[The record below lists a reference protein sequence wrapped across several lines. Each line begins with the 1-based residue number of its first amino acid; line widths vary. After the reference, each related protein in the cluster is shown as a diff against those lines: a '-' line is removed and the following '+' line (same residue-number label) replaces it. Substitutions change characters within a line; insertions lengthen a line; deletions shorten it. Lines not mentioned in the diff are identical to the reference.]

1 MNLNGIQ
8 TSFLLVAVLAMI
20 FSNTNEVNLIEETIF
35 KWDNLT
41 SKTILDNDKIM
52 PNSTGL
58 PHSNDEPTII
68 LSNSSRDEINSMMID
83 EYLTVSDTHVS
94 PRVKR
99 ILKELF
105 GNYEPF
111 CWRRS
116 YGRGAGRYLHTCP
129 ENENDQDGLLCYKPC
144 NEGFNG
150 VGPVCW
156 EDCGEQNMTSLGFGC
171 ISVKSSTRLCP
182 WYDKCGLTFKR
193 GCAECPPNYT
203 NLGCLCTRAFFRKSY
218 GRGVGS
224 SMICSSNYE
233 QDGLLCYDK
242 CEKEYYGIGPVCWQ
256 YCPENQPVAC
266 LAGCAKTTKDCHT
279 AVINM
284 VQSVAG
290 ASLKLLHIVLGIPL
304 LDLFAVDMIA
314 NAVKGDWSK
323 VVKDMSRI
331 ALSFAD
337 KVLPDLAKKFFDWGF
352 GTVQSAT
359 KNASLLLTVAAF
371 KDIRGLSPFIK
382 FFRLDGLI
390 NAFNHGLCD
399 LREDVDDVEN

>member
-144 NEGFNG
+144 NEGFN
-150 VGPVCW
+150 
-156 EDCGEQNMTSLGFGC
+156 
-171 ISVKSSTRLCP
+171 
-182 WYDKCGLTFKR
+182 
-193 GCAECPPNYT
+193 
-203 NLGCLCTRAFFRKSY
+203 
-218 GRGVGS
+218 
-224 SMICSSNYE
+224 
-233 QDGLLCYDK
+233 
-242 CEKEYYGIGPVCWQ
+242 
-256 YCPENQPVAC
+256 
-266 LAGCAKTTKDCHT
+266 
-279 AVINM
+279 
-284 VQSVAG
+284 
-290 ASLKLLHIVLGIPL
+290 
-304 LDLFAVDMIA
+304 
-314 NAVKGDWSK
+314 
-323 VVKDMSRI
+323 
-331 ALSFAD
+331 
-337 KVLPDLAKKFFDWGF
+337 
-352 GTVQSAT
+352 
-359 KNASLLLTVAAF
+359 
-371 KDIRGLSPFIK
+371 
-382 FFRLDGLI
+382 
-390 NAFNHGLCD
+390 
-399 LREDVDDVEN
+399 